1 MGPRGIRAEVVCDGR
16 ASATAAGL
24 ERASVAAVPAP
35 PARVR
40 AVVFDKDG
48 VLVNTEPEHER
59 RLRTYL
65 EELGRDV
72 SDMPCLYGSNN
83 EATWGWVEPRDEA
96 LRERLYQGFRAR
108 WREEPMPYARL
119 LDPEAP
125 ALLDALRAA
134 GLALGLASASP
145 SWVIDDFLRATG
157 LEGRFD
163 VVLSGEE
170 CAATKPAPDVYL
182 SAMERLGASAGE
194 TVVVEDSPV
203 GILAA
208 HRAGAFVCAVPL
220 PAGVALD
227 QSLADAHLPSL
238 GALTGLLGL

>member
-1 MGPRGIRAEVVCDGR
+1 MGPRDARAEVACDGR
-16 ASATAAGL
+16 VSAVPVGRERAATA
-24 ERASVAAVPAP
+24 VAPAP

-59 RLRTYL
+59 RLRAYL
-65 EELGRDV
+65 EELGRDA

-83 EATWGWVEPRDEA
+83 EATWGWVEPHDEA

-108 WREEPMPYARL
+108 WHEEPMPYARL

-125 ALLDALRAA
+125 ALLDALREA

-145 SWVIDDFLRATG
+145 SGVIDDFLCATG
-157 LEGRFD
+157 LEGCFD

-182 SAMERLGASAGE
+182 RAMERLGASAGE

-208 HRAGAFVCAVPL
+208 HRAGTFVCAVPL
-220 PAGVALD
+220 PAGVELD

-238 GALTGLLGL
+238 SALAGLLGL